1 MLHIKGESGMT
12 NADIQREI
20 DNKEA
25 EIRTL
30 RSELAAN
37 TSDIGDYRVIKIY
50 EARLQKKDD
59 PYNLE
64 ELLQKRE
71 DVRKRIDLLRE
82 EIENLKK
89 KLK

>member
-1 MLHIKGESGMT
+1 MT

>member
-1 MLHIKGESGMT
+1 MT
-12 NADIQREI
+12 KEDIQKEI
-20 DNKEA
+20 NDMEA
-25 EIRTL
+25 EIRAL
-30 RSELAAN
+30 RSELSAN
-37 TSDIGDYRVIKIY
+37 TSDIGDYKIIKIY

-71 DVRKRIDLLRE
+71 EVRERIDLLQE